1 MPLQHDRGMKLISN
15 RAAAGS
21 RSAGMTTSSHRHRWV
36 EESAHRVSDG
46 LVIYQRCLCGRWRVI
61 APSDTEH
68 VAEVG

>member
-1 MPLQHDRGMKLISN
+1 MNPTTN

-21 RSAGMTTSSHRHRWV
+21 RSAGMTTSTHRHRWT

-46 LVIYQRCLCGRWRVI
+46 LVIYQRCLCGRRRVT
-61 APSDTEH
+61 APSDTER